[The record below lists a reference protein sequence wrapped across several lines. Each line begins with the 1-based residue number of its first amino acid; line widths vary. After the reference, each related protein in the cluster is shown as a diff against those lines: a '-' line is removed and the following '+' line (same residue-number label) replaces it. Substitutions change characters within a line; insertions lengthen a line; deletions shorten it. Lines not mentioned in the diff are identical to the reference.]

1 MLGKFRRARVAPA
14 LIADRTQH
22 SEGSIECGLRGI

>member
-1 MLGKFRRARVAPA
+1 MSGCFAARVAPA

-22 SEGSIECGLRGI
+22 SEGPIEYGLGGI